1 MINVA
6 MVNQEGAVSHV
17 TSPATDDM
25 YSDGVQYGEYTARF
39 LEQGVSISYAI
50 ERLYWDNGW
59 QTREA
64 KPNDFYSWESTG
76 WVFNP
81 SIFWEAVRLQREHL
95 LSNSDW
101 TQMPDSPLTTTEKA
115 EWTAYRQ
122 ALRSIPQ
129 VYPNATALGDLV
141 WPTEPN

>member
-39 LEQGVSISYAI
+39 LAQGVSISYAI
-50 ERLYWDNGW
+50 ERLYWNNGW
-59 QTREA
+59 QTREV
-64 KPNDFYSWESTG
+64 KPSDFYSWESTG

-81 SIFWEAVRLQREHL
+81 IIFWEAVRVNREYL

-101 TQMPDSPLTTTEKA
+101 TQLPDSPLNTTEKA
-115 EWTAYRQ
+115 EWAVYRQ
-122 ALRSIPQ
+122 ALRNIPE
-129 VYPNATALGDLV
+129 VYPNATSLGDLV
-141 WPTEPN
+141 WPTKPN